1 MKRATPVWAFVG
13 FAILFL
19 IFFSPV
25 WATGRL
31 LAPGDGFLYHFP
43 HYYAPVTLWDPNLAT
58 GFPNMA
64 DPQTMMWYPPAT
76 LLSTIP
82 ASWNLFVMS
91 AYILASW
98 FTYLYVRELTGVDLS
113 GVVAGLIYGLSGFL
127 CWHLCHT
134 AIIHVAAWIPAILLA
149 LEKMRSPG
157 RVYWI
162 APGSV
167 AVACCVL
174 AGHLQ
179 IAVYGLLLA
188 GAYVLFRVPEA
199 GLPRWR
205 FVAAGAVMLS
215 LGLALS
221 AIALVPFAQFYGLTS
236 RTQMSY
242 ESFTSFAQHPS
253 QFISFLFPH
262 LLGGVEDPL
271 YKTPYFGVSSVTEVS
286 GYFGFSAILL
296 AAMALAVRDRR
307 APWRFWC
314 AVAVIALLFSAGGF
328 TPVGRLLYAVPVLNH
343 FRAPGRYV
351 LLVDLAAAVMAGLG
365 VSSLMAEKER
375 RVRLIRVVQLGAVG
389 MAGAFFWIL
398 ATGARL
404 QRNAAESGIREFPLA
419 PWKNPALGIPL
430 ALAAAATFVLIWLA
444 RRARPFAAWI
454 ALPALLIAELGSSAW
469 FAEWRYSAPENS
481 AAVRPA
487 ALNQFAESLRLQGG
501 RWMVAG
507 RYPYKPEIMP
517 ADLSTFW
524 GVPAVG
530 KYGPLLSARYS
541 ELMNLDVS
549 GAFLD
554 KWAALENRAM
564 DLAGARY
571 LAVPGV
577 SSTAMHDFHG
587 VPYPSADMQMAIGR
601 APCADVPRT
610 EKLAFSQPRPASAI
624 AIVSELACSNQTP
637 QGSSLVDIR
646 LQTADGRSV
655 VVPIRAGIETAEWA
669 ADCVDDIR
677 HKKPDVFLSLS
688 TPFGSKVCQGHR
700 YTAVVALPARMDV
713 TGLAFDWSSSLHGA
727 FILHKAV
734 LLDAGRSPYAISEQD
749 RILAARP
756 WKPAGG
762 TGEMFVYE
770 NPRPLPRVWM
780 TSEVIQLGPPEIKAA
795 IQSSRLPDGRE
806 YRPES
811 MALIEEPAPF
821 KIASPGSDARATLAH
836 AENTAVEIHTE
847 SRQPGFVVLGD
858 SYYPGWKALVNGN
871 PAPLFVAN
879 YIQRGVFLPAGRN
892 VVRMEFIPVVF
903 YLGARISML
912 VALLLVMVFVKAYP
926 VIFYC

>member
-1 MKRATPVWAFVG
+1 VKGATSVSILVG
-13 FAILFL
+13 FSILFL

-25 WATGRL
+25 WAGGRL

-43 HYYAPVTLWDPNLAT
+43 HYYAPTTLWDPNLAT

-64 DPQTMMWYPPAT
+64 DPQTMMWYPPAA
-76 LLSTIP
+76 LLSSIP
-82 ASWNLFVMS
+82 GSWNLFVIS

-98 FTYLYVRELTGVDLS
+98 FTCLYVRQLTDMDLS

-127 CWHLCHT
+127 CWHLGHT
-134 AIIHVAAWIPAILLA
+134 TIIHVAAWIPAILLA
-149 LEKMRSPG
+149 IEKMRAPG
-157 RVYWI
+157 RFHWI
-162 APGSV
+162 PLGAM

-188 GAYVLFRVPEA
+188 GAYLLFRVPEA
-199 GLPRWR
+199 NLPRWR
-205 FVAAGAVMLS
+205 FVAAGAAMLG

-221 AIALVPFAQFYGLTS
+221 AIELIPVAQFYGLTS
-236 RTQMSY
+236 RAQVSF

-262 LLGGVEDPL
+262 LLGGVEDQL
-271 YKTPYFGVSSVTEVS
+271 YKIPYFGVSSVNEVS
-286 GYFGFSAILL
+286 GYFGYSAILL
-296 AAMALAVRDRR
+296 AGMGLVARDRR

-328 TPVGRLLYAVPVLNH
+328 TPAGRLLYAVPVLNH

-365 VSSLMAEKER
+365 VRSLLTEQAR
-375 RVRLIRVVQLGAVG
+375 RVRFIRVVQLGVVG

-398 ATGARL
+398 ATGDRL
-404 QRNAAESGIREFPLA
+404 QRNATAVGIHHLPLA
-419 PWKNPALGIPL
+419 PWRNPALGIPL
-430 ALAAAATFVLIWLA
+430 ALTAAGAFLLISLA
-444 RRARPFAAWI
+444 RRPRPFVAWI
-454 ALPALLIAELGSSAW
+454 SLPVLLVAELGSSAW
-469 FAEWRYSAPENS
+469 FAEWRYAAPENS
-481 AAVRPA
+481 DAIRPV
-487 ALNQFAESLRLQGG
+487 ALNKFDEALRVQGG

-507 RYPYKPEIMP
+507 RAPYRWDIMP

-530 KYGPLLSARYS
+530 KYGPLLSTRYS

-571 LAVPGV
+571 LAVPDV
-577 SSTAMHDFHG
+577 SSTATRDSQG
-587 VPYPSADMQMAIGR
+587 VPHPVPDLQMAIGR

-610 EKLAFSQPRPASAI
+610 EQLAFSQPRPASAI
-624 AIVSELACSNQTP
+624 AIVSELACSNQSP
-637 QGSSLVDIR
+637 QGSPLVDIR
-646 LQTADGRSV
+646 LQTADGRVS

-677 HKKPDVFLSLS
+677 HNKPTVFFSFS
-688 TPFGSKVCQGHR
+688 TPFGNKVCQGHR
-700 YTAVVALPARMDV
+700 YSAVVALPALIDV
-713 TGLAFDWSSSLHGA
+713 TRMEFDWSSALRGA
-727 FILHKAV
+727 FIVHKAV
-734 LLDAGRSPYAISEQD
+734 LLDAGGASYAISEQD

-756 WKPAGG
+756 WKLAGVAPG
-762 TGEMFVYE
+762 ILVYE

-780 TSEVIQLGPPEIKAA
+780 PSEVIQLTPPTIKTA

-806 YRPES
+806 YRPEA
-811 MALIEEPAPF
+811 MALIEEPPPF
-821 KIASPGSDARATLAH
+821 KIASPDPNARATLTH
-836 AENTAVEIHTE
+836 AENTTVEIHTE

-858 SYYPGWKALVNGN
+858 AYYPGWKVLVNGN

-892 VVRMEFIPVVF
+892 VVRMDFRPVVF
-903 YLGARISML
+903 YAGVGISTL
-912 VALLLVMVFVKAYP
+912 VSLLLVMIFVKTKRHSR
-926 VIFYC
+926 